1 MPSCIQLLQLP
12 RNVTKGTL
20 RTLMPAFLTSAQA
33 SRLRGMV
40 RPYLVK
46 DRPRKSWENRTDDEL
61 WRRVLSQIVVV
72 GRAEPGHRLQHDPAI
87 SRQLSIR
94 RLRTFQRDAEL
105 QRHLHDVFVRIG
117 VRYTGKNWRSNKKAA
132 AGTKNFVPS

>member
-46 DRPRKSWENRTDDEL
+46 DRPGKSWENRTDDEL